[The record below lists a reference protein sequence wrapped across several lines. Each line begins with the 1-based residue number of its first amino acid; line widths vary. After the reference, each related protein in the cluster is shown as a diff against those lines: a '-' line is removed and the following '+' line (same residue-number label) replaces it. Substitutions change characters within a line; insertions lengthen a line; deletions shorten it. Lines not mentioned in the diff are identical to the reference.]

1 MKNSETLRALMEEN
15 EKNNKTSAARDS
27 RGLKEVR
34 PAAPVKTVASNPHF
48 KVTFV
53 KKLRILASPSCH
65 ALNHH
70 TWNEIMKQLKTF
82 AHRKRNDLSVIG
94 DGFIRQKEHFHD

>member
-15 EKNNKTSAARDS
+15 EKNNKSAAQRDV

-48 KVTFV
+48 KV
-53 KKLRILASPSCH
+53 SH
-65 ALNHH
+65 HH
-70 TWNEIMKQLKTF
+70 TVYMSFCGMLYLILCRFPREAHNE
-82 AHRKRNDLSVIG
+82 
-94 DGFIRQKEHFHD
+94 

>member
-15 EKNNKTSAARDS
+15 EKNNKASAQRDS

-48 KVTFV
+48 KVSHHIQSVYFFCGVDAAFLILHFV
-53 KKLRILASPSCH
+53 DSREAGNS
-65 ALNHH
+65 
-70 TWNEIMKQLKTF
+70 
-82 AHRKRNDLSVIG
+82 G
-94 DGFIRQKEHFHD
+94 